1 MAVVPGG
8 EKVPGD
14 RLAALTSSSG
24 FAVDI
29 VVKTMSVTSYEVKGQ
44 KGPFTVCAVMVMDA
58 NGDMIHL
65 VENLFG
71 QEAQRLNLSGQRSK
85 FWMPNQSPAVF
96 RLKELRKVTP
106 SRTNQLSCSVM
117 QTVVIEKFGTPHA
130 SLKTVPFMAGCL
142 EDKVLPPYY
151 LPRRQELGGLR
162 HLTDPSFVTIC
173 GVLTSAGDV
182 ETTTKG
188 AVRSISISDGE
199 TSLEGV
205 KVWHENHRQDLT
217 KVLKAREVMIVLQN
231 YWIGFAEG
239 GDMNKCVNVPDRS
252 QLVVLRR
259 QELTREDAEYFDR
272 IKNAK
277 PKNSI
282 CLKENIY
289 LEGKNRKS
297 MDDWAKETATQTSS
311 LVLSALGKAVEG
323 SEDEMFAVEGA
334 LVTVDTTADWNG
346 KKGFFARVEVV
357 DHTGQFACRSNAE
370 PLLALLDLPMDAED
384 ELQRLLKQGPTMFK
398 RGRLFI
404 HRQVKANPDDPAT
417 SQVSLILRAAAVSY
431 FDTAPTNLMGLT
443 AALYPCS
450 LEDIKKPSF
459 GYIQVNGV
467 SVLRPLVL
475 LEGGKFAPRTA
486 IDQKQVASITNVSC
500 QCLVSEGQTV
510 DTVAKVP
517 LEVQTQYVLETGQPA
532 LVVVAGRK
540 RLTCL

>member
-1 MAVVPGG
+1 M
-8 EKVPGD
+8 
-14 RLAALTSSSG
+14 
-24 FAVDI
+24 
-29 VVKTMSVTSYEVKGQ
+29 
-44 KGPFTVCAVMVMDA
+44 
-58 NGDMIHL
+58 
-65 VENLFG
+65 
-71 QEAQRLNLSGQRSK
+71 
-85 FWMPNQSPAVF
+85 
-96 RLKELRKVTP
+96 
-106 SRTNQLSCSVM
+106 
-117 QTVVIEKFGTPHA
+117 
-130 SLKTVPFMAGCL
+130 
-142 EDKVLPPYY
+142 
-151 LPRRQELGGLR
+151 
-162 HLTDPSFVTIC
+162 
-173 GVLTSAGDV
+173 
-182 ETTTKG
+182 
-188 AVRSISISDGE
+188 
-199 TSLEGV
+199 
-205 KVWHENHRQDLT
+205 
-217 KVLKAREVMIVLQN
+217 
-231 YWIGFAEG
+231 
-239 GDMNKCVNVPDRS
+239 
-252 QLVVLRR
+252 VVLRR